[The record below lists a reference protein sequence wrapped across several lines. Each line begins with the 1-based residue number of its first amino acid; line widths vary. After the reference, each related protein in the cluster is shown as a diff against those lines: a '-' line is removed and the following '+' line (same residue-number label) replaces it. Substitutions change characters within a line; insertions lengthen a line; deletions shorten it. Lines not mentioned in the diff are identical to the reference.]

1 MYMCVWFCVR
11 PRAAKC
17 ICACALS
24 VHPRLEVAVC
34 LSTHRTESK
43 PRAHGYWHFR
53 PTKWRESLMSSELE
67 KPVAPCCNTKLLRL
81 LLVGGDGGV
90 ALDQPA
96 KNELRGPV

>member
-1 MYMCVWFCVR
+1 
-11 PRAAKC
+11 
-17 ICACALS
+17 
-24 VHPRLEVAVC
+24 
-34 LSTHRTESK
+34 
-43 PRAHGYWHFR
+43 
-53 PTKWRESLMSSELE
+53 MSSELE